1 MVKKAGRYCDELGCI
16 LRVREERIAPPVVLS
31 RSRVNKCWL
40 AKEQI
45 TTNPSI
51 FIK

>member
-1 MVKKAGRYCDELGCI
+1 MRKAGRYFDELGCI
-16 LRVREERIAPPVVLS
+16 LRAREERIATPIVLS

-45 TTNPSI
+45 STNPSI
-51 FIK
+51 NIH